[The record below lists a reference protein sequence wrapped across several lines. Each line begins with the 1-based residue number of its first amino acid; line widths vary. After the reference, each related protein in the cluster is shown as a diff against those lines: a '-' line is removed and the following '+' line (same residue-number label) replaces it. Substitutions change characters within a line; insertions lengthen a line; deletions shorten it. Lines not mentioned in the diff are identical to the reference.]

1 MTTHQCFTGITSP
14 DVSIS
19 GSQLFIGFV
28 SDVLFSVIDQV
39 LLAIEI
45 KTFREI
51 IVEITSCYLIIK
63 KQEKKRIF
71 VEERRRR
78 KKNSSKE
85 REIF

>member
-39 LLAIEI
+39 LLAIEV

-51 IVEITSCYLIIK
+51 IVEITSCYLIK